1 MGQDRGVPTTDHPA
15 AAPGG
20 ALSEPPVPVVADA
33 PADADPVRAPTSF
46 TQRSSLLMSA
56 FNPSREFMSW
66 VYQLNGK
73 LDVEALAKAVDDVVR
88 RHDMLRVRFE
98 RGPDG
103 PVQVVTPFSEHVME
117 IVHLDDRP
125 KAIGLM
131 AAVKAIETTYRDLS
145 PWDDSRLQATLYL
158 VAPKTNVLAIF
169 VAEAL
174 VDGDSGTLVAAEISR
189 AYAEHAGR
197 PAPELPVP
205 NTESFLRY
213 VVEHPVK
220 EAVAERSIRH
230 WQELAGASRS
240 AGRWPTST
248 GERNETRFFKITA
261 EEWRRMEEATPA
273 LATTPFV
280 IVLSWLEMALAEV
293 AGAERFMVTSA
304 VSNRRLPVARTMIG
318 SFIGPVRL
326 TAEVTSAERLEDVSP
341 KVMAALRQA
350 VAHSTVPV
358 PLAESLAAEGSY
370 APPPTEVS
378 FFMFAEREG
387 LDLPGVRQRRFRVHT
402 GTRDVLRVNCTP
414 DEEGGRNFFFISASA
429 TRRQMDELVAA
440 FRSLLDG
447 ASAPAAA
454 GAV

>member
-1 MGQDRGVPTTDHPA
+1 VTTIDQ
-15 AAPGG
+15 
-20 ALSEPPVPVVADA
+20 
-33 PADADPVRAPTSF
+33 ADPGPGDDPLRAPTSF

-73 LDVEALAKAVDDVVR
+73 LNVEALAQAIDDVVR

-103 PVQVVTPFSEHVME
+103 PEQVVIPFHEHVME
-117 IVHLDDRP
+117 IIHLDDRP
-125 KAIGLM
+125 KAIALM
-131 AAVKAIETTYRDLS
+131 AALKDVETTYRDLS

-158 VAPKTNVLAIF
+158 IHPKTNVLAVF

-197 PAPELPVP
+197 EAPELPVP

-220 EAVAERSIRH
+220 DAVSDRSLKH
-230 WQELAGASRS
+230 WQELAQRDRS
-240 AGRWPTST
+240 AGHWPTESRD
-248 GERNETRFFKITA
+248 RNETRFFKITVD
-261 EEWRRMEEATPA
+261 EWQRMEAGTPA

-280 IVLSWLEMALAEV
+280 VVLSWLEMALAKV
-293 AGAERFMVTSA
+293 AGAEQFMVTSA
-304 VSNRRLPVARTMIG
+304 VSNRRLPIARTMIG

-326 TAEVTSAERLEDVSP
+326 TAEVHADDRLEDVSP
-341 KVMAALRQA
+341 RVMAALRQA
-350 VAHSTVPV
+350 VANSTVPV
-358 PLAESLAAEGSY
+358 PLAESLGTEGDY
-370 APPPTEVS
+370 APPRSEVS

-387 LDLPGVRQRRFRVHT
+387 LDLAGVRQRRFRVHT

-414 DEEGGRNFFFISASA
+414 DEEGGRNFFFTSASA
-429 TRRQMDELVAA
+429 TTEQMDELVAV
-440 FRSLLDG
+440 FRTFLRE
-447 ASAPAAA
+447 AAA
-454 GAV
+454 PTMAAG